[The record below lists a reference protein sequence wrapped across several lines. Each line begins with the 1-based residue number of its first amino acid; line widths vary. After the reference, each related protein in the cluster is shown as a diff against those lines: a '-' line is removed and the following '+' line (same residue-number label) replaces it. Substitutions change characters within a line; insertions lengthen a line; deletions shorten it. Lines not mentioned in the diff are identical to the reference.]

1 LIWGKTKVSNIQGPN
16 LGNIG
21 AVTGVQSPVAQ
32 KTGQVASRALAGVAG
47 KMAGTISSALALTG
61 EQEEP
66 DYNQGGGDP
75 YDIEDIV
82 EELASELA
90 GGPTE
95 RGALTRSL
103 HAFVQEGAAL
113 FIARPESRSLAF
125 IENVI
130 SSGQNNDQPADMASV
145 ADAID
150 GATVKI
156 KAAIS

>member
-1 LIWGKTKVSNIQGPN
+1 MGYIKVSNIQGPN
-16 LGNIG
+16 LGNVG
-21 AVTGVQSPVAQ
+21 AVTGVQSPVAR
-32 KTGQVASRALAGVAG
+32 KTGQVASRTLAGVAG

-66 DYNQGGGDP
+66 DYSQGGGGDP

-90 GGPTE
+90 GGPKE

-113 FIARPESRSLAF
+113 FLARPESRSLAF

-130 SSGQNNDQPADMASV
+130 SNEQNNDQPADMASV

-150 GATVKI
+150 VATVKI
-156 KAAIS
+156 KAVIS

>member
-1 LIWGKTKVSNIQGPN
+1 VTNIQGPN

-21 AVTGVQSPVAQ
+21 AIASVQTPIA
-32 KTGQVASRALAGVAG
+32 KKAGPMASRVLAGVAG

-66 DYNQGGGDP
+66 DYNQGGNSDP
-75 YDIEDIV
+75 YDIEDVV
-82 EELASELA
+82 EELATELS
-90 GGPTE
+90 GGPKE

-125 IENVI
+125 IESVI
-130 SSGQNNDQPADMASV
+130 SNGQNNDQPADMSSV
-145 ADAID
+145 TDAID
-150 GATVKI
+150 TATSKL
-156 KAAIS
+156 KAAIT

>member
-1 LIWGKTKVSNIQGPN
+1 MSNIQGPN

-21 AVTGVQSPVAQ
+21 AVAAAQSPVA
-32 KTGQVASRALAGVAG
+32 KKAGPVASRALAGIAG

-66 DYNQGGGDP
+66 DYNQGGGSDL
-75 YDIEDIV
+75 YDIDDVV
-82 EELASELA
+82 EELASELS
-90 GGPTE
+90 GGPKE

-125 IENVI
+125 IESVI
-130 SSGQNNDQPADMASV
+130 ANGQSNDQPADMASV
-145 ADAID
+145 TDAIEN
-150 GATVKI
+150 ATTKI
-156 KAAIS
+156 KASIT